1 VLEGGRWSLILH
13 GGAKTIEE
21 DSKRANRDGCYAAAE
36 VGRRIL
42 SEGGSAIDAV
52 EAVIRVLEDD
62 PIFNAGYGSVL
73 NDEGEVEMCSSIMEG
88 ASLGVGGVAAIQG
101 VRHPISVSRRML
113 AANWT
118 LLAADGARR
127 FAQEQGLEL
136 CAPEAMIAREQ
147 QASEAAMAMH
157 DTVGAVALDAN
168 GLLCAGT
175 STGGLGGQVK
185 GRVGDSPLPG
195 CGLYA
200 ENGIGAVAFSG
211 EGERITR
218 AMLAAKAMQAL
229 EQGSAVAAADA
240 AIDRLKRVGG
250 EAGAIVLDPHGR
262 IGIAHNSDHF
272 ALAVVTSEME
282 RPRAGIHR
290 RELEDLLN
298 HG

>member
-1 VLEGGRWSLILH
+1 MPDRNWALILH
-13 GGAKTIEE
+13 GGAKTIGP
-21 DSKRANRDGCYAAAE
+21 DSQPANREGCLAAAQ
-36 VGRRIL
+36 VGRAIL
-42 SEGGSAIDAV
+42 EQGGSAVEAV

-62 PIFNAGYGSVL
+62 AIFNAGFGSVL

-88 ASLGVGGVAAIQG
+88 ARLNVGGVAAIQG
-101 VRHPISVSRRML
+101 VRHPISVARAML
-113 AANWT
+113 NENWT
-118 LLAADGARR
+118 LIAGEGGRR
-127 FAQEQGLEL
+127 FAEQQGLEL
-136 CAPEAMIAREQ
+136 CPPEAMIAREQ
-147 QASEAAMAMH
+147 QASEAAMAH
-157 DTVGAVALDAN
+157 DTVGAVALDMN

-175 STGGLGGQVK
+175 STGGLAGQVK

-229 EQGSAVAAADA
+229 EQGSPAAAAAGA
-240 AIDRLKRVGG
+240 AIERLHRVGG
-250 EAGAIVLDPHGR
+250 EAGIILLDRHGR

-272 ALAVVTSEME
+272 ALAVVTSGME
-282 RPRAGIHR
+282 EPRAGIHR
-290 RELEDLLN
+290 RELEELID